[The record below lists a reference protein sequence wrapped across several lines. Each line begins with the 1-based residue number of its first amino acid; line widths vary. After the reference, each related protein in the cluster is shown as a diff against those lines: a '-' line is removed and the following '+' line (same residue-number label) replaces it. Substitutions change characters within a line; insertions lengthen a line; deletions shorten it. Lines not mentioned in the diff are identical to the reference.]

1 MPLASKPPFATDLPD
16 SDYASGAPQTRRQ
29 LAPAANPNART
40 SAYDVY
46 DNYIGEKDGR
56 GRNSGIDALGM
67 GFMNGSMDDDDSDDE
82 YSSARPM
89 DPHMQPGPRGMP
101 NPAPSGKNATLAAAA
116 GVNRA
121 HDGDEPPPPQ
131 YIAAPRPGYA
141 APIAQLNLARPE
153 AAATPDGRQ
162 PNGGTAPLRVQMP
175 QSANAVSNP
184 FATPYAG
191 TPVPASP
198 HPLQP
203 PMTPIT
209 PVFARPRAADVKF
222 AAEEKHEIMRSDKED
237 VLIPR
242 RGQQGDDFWRRFSM
256 VIKEE
261 GSKRPGEKESSWL
274 KKTNN
279 GTSSLSRWVFI
290 IGIILLIC
298 AAGGIGLG
306 LYVSHNSTTQDQPKA
321 IGGSANEMN
330 TGSGDGISSLQSS
343 IRVTPTYTVD
353 RRAMATGANVLS
365 TPKPIRGKDL
375 HVHRRAREHLKR
387 RL

>member
-29 LAPAANPNART
+29 LAPTANPNART

-121 HDGDEPPPPQ
+121 HDVHRGP
-131 YIAAPRPGYA
+131 APR
-141 APIAQLNLARPE
+141 LNLARPE
-153 AAATPDGRQ
+153 AAATPNGRQ

-298 AAGGIGLG
+298 AAGAKG
-306 LYVSHNSTTQDQPKA
+306 HRRF
-321 IGGSANEMN
+321 ANEMN

>member
-16 SDYASGAPQTRRQ
+16 SAYASGNPQRRQ
-29 LAPAANPNART
+29 LAAPANPNARS

-46 DNYIGEKDGR
+46 DNYIDGKDGR
-56 GRNSGIDALGM
+56 GRNSGVEGLGM
-67 GFMNGSMDDDDSDDE
+67 GFMNGSMDDDESDDDH
-82 YSSARPM
+82 YGRPM
-89 DPHMQPGPRGMP
+89 DPHMQPAPMGMP
-101 NPAPSGKNATLAAAA
+101 TTGKNAVLANAA
-116 GVNRA
+116 GVNRT
-121 HDGDEPPPPQ
+121 DYGNEPPPPS

-153 AAATPDGRQ
+153 AAAAPGGRQ
-162 PNGGTAPLRVQMP
+162 PGGTEPLRVQPP
-175 QSANAVSNP
+175 QSVNAVSNP

-222 AAEEKHEIMRSDKED
+222 AEDKGEIMRGDKED

-256 VIKEE
+256 VIKED
-261 GSKRPGEKESSWL
+261 GKKRPGEKESSWL
-274 KKTNN
+274 KKTQG
-279 GTSSLSRWVFI
+279 GTTSLSRWVFI
-290 IGIILLIC
+290 IGMVLLIC

-306 LYVSHNSTTQDQPKA
+306 WYISRNNTGSNAPKA

-330 TGSGDGISSLQSS
+330 TGEGEGAASMQSS
-343 IRVTPTYTVD
+343 IRVTPTFTVD
-353 RRAMATGANVLS
+353 RRAVATEAANNSSPV
-365 TPKPIRGKDL
+365 PIQGKDI
-375 HVHRRAREHLKR
+375 HVHRRLRDHMKR

>member
-1 MPLASKPPFATDLPD
+1 
-16 SDYASGAPQTRRQ
+16 G
-29 LAPAANPNART
+29 N
-40 SAYDVY
+40 
-46 DNYIGEKDGR
+46 
-56 GRNSGIDALGM
+56 
-67 GFMNGSMDDDDSDDE
+67 
-82 YSSARPM
+82 
-89 DPHMQPGPRGMP
+89 
-101 NPAPSGKNATLAAAA
+101 
-116 GVNRA
+116 
-121 HDGDEPPPPQ
+121 EPPPPS

-153 AAATPDGRQ
+153 AAAAPGGRQ
-162 PNGGTAPLRVQMP
+162 PGGTAPLRVQPP
-175 QSANAVSNP
+175 QSVNAVSNP

-222 AAEEKHEIMRSDKED
+222 AEDKGEIMRGDKED

-256 VIKEE
+256 VIKED
-261 GSKRPGEKESSWL
+261 GKKRPGEKESSWL
-274 KKTNN
+274 KKTQGGTNN
-279 GTSSLSRWVFI
+279 MSRWVFI
-290 IGIILLIC
+290 IGMVLLVC

-306 LYVSHNSTTQDQPKA
+306 WYISHNDNTQEQPKA

-330 TGSGDGISSLQSS
+330 MGSGSGAASLQSS
-343 IRVTPTYTVD
+343 IRVTPTLTVD
-353 RRAMATGANVLS
+353 RRAPATQAADVLN
-365 TPKPIRGKDL
+365 TLVPIQRDI
-375 HVHRRAREHLKR
+375 HVHRKHRDHMKR